1 MLVVLRK
8 DRLATDLL
16 LRLAM
21 VVKAPASLLV
31 NIVTIRKKITRWKEV
46 CMVDFNKRNF
56 VSLNERFPSS
66 TI

>member
-8 DRLATDLL
+8 DLVATDLL

-31 NIVTIRKKITRWKEV
+31 NIVTIRKKITLLKDF
-46 CMVDFNKRNF
+46 CMVNFNYSTTKGDF
-56 VSLNERFPSS
+56 VSME
-66 TI
+66 